1 MSNVTRPIPEGFHSL
16 TPHITVRG
24 AARAIEFYRV
34 AFDAAVRD
42 IRYTDEGKVM
52 YALLQVGDS
61 QLILNDE
68 FPELGA
74 FAPQSAHGSGFAIHI
89 YLENVD
95 PVFERAVAAG
105 ARVKM
110 PLSDAFWGD
119 RYGQLLDPFGHKW
132 SLATRVRNVSR
143 EDVRRAQHAT
153 FGSIAATA

>member
-1 MSNVTRPIPEGFHSL
+1 MSHTAKPIPEGFHTL
-16 TPHITVRG
+16 TPHITVRD
-24 AARAIEFYRV
+24 ATRAIEFYKV
-34 AFDAAVRD
+34 AFDADVRD

-52 YALLQVGDS
+52 HALLQIGDS
-61 QLILNDE
+61 ALILNDE

-74 FAPQSAHGSGFAIHI
+74 FAPHSPHGSGFAIHI

-110 PLSDAFWGD
+110 PLTDAFWGD
-119 RYGQLLDPFGHKW
+119 RYGQLMDPFGHKW

-143 EDVRRAQHAT
+143 EDMRRAQHAS
-153 FGSIAATA
+153 FGSMAATA